1 MYLRAYYLTSPGRH
15 AASFTFIFPLNSELL
30 QITIRHDSSCEEETG
45 RTQ

>member
-1 MYLRAYYLTSPGRH
+1 
-15 AASFTFIFPLNSELL
+15 LNSELL